1 MGELEGF
8 VEQLLPFFHPFPSIA
23 LLPVGL
29 LRRLGEVLV
38 FNDLADLVTAFG
50 RTSILCKKIDRLNLE
65 SNCIGV
71 GIFEPANTCHGRFGL

>member
-50 RTSILCKKIDRLNLE
+50 RTSILCKKSRQVKF
-65 SNCIGV
+65 GV
-71 GIFEPANTCHGRFGL
+71 KLLWSWNV